1 MAAAAMGGLLWASA
15 RLVLATEVHA
25 LANAAVLMM
34 LIAGAVA
41 IYGLLLV
48 LLGVISWDEAL
59 IGLRQNARSDLRDH
73 GPRGM

>member
-1 MAAAAMGGLLWASA
+1 LWASA